1 MAIVKLKTASKISG
15 RGVAGE
21 EIAPT
26 VNGEAVVARKVIWS
40 RDGERLRVDLRPPGG
55 GAG

>member
-1 MAIVKLKTASKISG
+1 MAIVKLETASKISG